1 MASLVLPWHR
11 DSETWQLI
19 SGGLHQRHGAAL
31 GVTGSH
37 VHPGTRPARIQCAA
51 GQPSGWIRWH
61 VAQTA
66 EHRPVKSGDP
76 SSNLGMSA
84 GGKMAFRKQEPTDEE
99 KLALQRFSQQVGLW
113 VYQYCV
119 NRALSVRQFCSFVEI
134 DSTSFS
140 AMKSGRQ
147 NASLWLLTRVSKM
160 LNVTFTIEISN
171 GQMRFK
177 STFPIRPT
185 GRTPESGSGDLSSN
199 LG

>member
-1 MASLVLPWHR
+1 
-11 DSETWQLI
+11 
-19 SGGLHQRHGAAL
+19 
-31 GVTGSH
+31 
-37 VHPGTRPARIQCAA
+37 
-51 GQPSGWIRWH
+51 
-61 VAQTA
+61 
-66 EHRPVKSGDP
+66 
-76 SSNLGMSA
+76 
-84 GGKMAFRKQEPTDEE
+84 MAFRKQEPTDEE

-119 NRALSVRQFCSFVEI
+119 NRALSVRQLCSFVEI

-147 NASLWLLTRVSKM
+147 NVSLWLLTRVSKM